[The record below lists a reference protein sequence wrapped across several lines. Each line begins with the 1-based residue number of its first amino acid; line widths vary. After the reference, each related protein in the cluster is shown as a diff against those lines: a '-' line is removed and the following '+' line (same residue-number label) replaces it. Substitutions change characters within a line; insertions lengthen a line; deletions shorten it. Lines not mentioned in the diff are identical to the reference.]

1 MAYDLICERF
11 FEKIGACAKNISIIS
26 EEISSSSSSSFSSS
40 SFSHSRSETLS
51 DRVTWKEEVESGA
64 PWLKCSPSVAIALA
78 PQDTEQAHFAWETVG
93 SIQTVLRSFFTTM
106 HVVRLHVWSVFSI
119 YVTSHSPTFQCT
131 MSSATRM
138 AWMNSDCKAAANSK
152 GKAFHKAQSCV
163 WKDPSPKVGSHH
175 IGRQFCSSANQLQV
189 MKYHATSRFLR
200 TI

>member
-1 MAYDLICERF
+1 MYD
-11 FEKIGACAKNISIIS
+11 KISVNPSKYGLRSCVRVKEFGKDWGLCKEHILS
-26 EEISSSSSSSFSSS
+26 EESSSSSS

-64 PWLKCSPSVAIALA
+64 PWLKCSPSVAIVLA

-152 GKAFHKAQSCV
+152 GKAFHKA
-163 WKDPSPKVGSHH
+163 
-175 IGRQFCSSANQLQV
+175 
-189 MKYHATSRFLR
+189 
-200 TI
+200 